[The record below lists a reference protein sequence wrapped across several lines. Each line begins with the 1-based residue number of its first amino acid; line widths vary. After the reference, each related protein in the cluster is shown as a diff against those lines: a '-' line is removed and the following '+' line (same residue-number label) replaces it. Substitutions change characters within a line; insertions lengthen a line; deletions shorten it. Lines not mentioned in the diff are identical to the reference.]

1 MALVCINSYELKP
14 FIFPF
19 NHTSP
24 NFFANLPR
32 TNLDR
37 NLLVHK
43 IIDSFP
49 NKTCQHFFWQ
59 ICFLK
64 VESIYSVQI
73 FLFPLKFQKTWHR
86 VHNFSIHLQVESP
99 VGFRTLRRKFHIFL
113 ALTSFCGCP
122 KSWGLLSYLCWS
134 LLTYYYVGMM
144 WFLTIER
151 SFSPLQ
157 VISLITYWLLQ
168 TRFLAILQ
176 KPGLHDIIVVA
187 YQRLEW
193 VAREFFCIGARVAI
207 YNLRIDGP

>member
-1 MALVCINSYELKP
+1 MSTFFLANLFSKSRKYLFGADFFYSHWSFKKLGIEFIISVSIYKLKVQWVLEHWEES
-14 FIFPF
+14 FIFF
-19 NHTSP
+19 
-24 NFFANLPR
+24 
-32 TNLDR
+32 
-37 NLLVHK
+37 V
-43 IIDSFP
+43 
-49 NKTCQHFFWQ
+49 
-59 ICFLK
+59 
-64 VESIYSVQI
+64 
-73 FLFPLKFQKTWHR
+73 
-86 VHNFSIHLQVESP
+86 
-99 VGFRTLRRKFHIFL
+99 

>member
-19 NHTSP
+19 NHTSH

-99 VGFRTLRRKFHIFL
+99 VGFRTLRRKFHIF
-113 ALTSFCGCP
+113 CGIDEF
-122 KSWGLLSYLCWS
+122 LRLSKEL
-134 LLTYYYVGMM
+134 
-144 WFLTIER
+144 R
-151 SFSPLQ
+151 SFVLLMLI
-157 VISLITYWLLQ
+157 VINLLLC
-168 TRFLAILQ
+168 RNDVVFDNRKIFFSFAGYLFDYLLA
-176 KPGLHDIIVVA
+176 PT
-187 YQRLEW
+187 
-193 VAREFFCIGARVAI
+193 
-207 YNLRIDGP
+207 N